1 MVYYLIVAT
10 SLSKSEQIQ
19 DHIRRQVREGQLNP
33 GDRLPPEREL
43 TEVFGVSRV
52 TLNRALSALGNE
64 ELLDRTRGRG
74 TFVRK
79 DVDRGVVLC
88 VFSLNLLGMPGHSP
102 YFDLLMTELSVALKG
117 AGFRGGF
124 VLGKGDDADAFAAS
138 IEPHVAAHRRLA
150 GVITTHDLG
159 RLEPALREKQLPV
172 VHVASNPAWRY
183 VALNDYVVM
192 GQKAGGHLLERGC
205 RRIGLIAQES
215 PGDPQRAAAG
225 VERALADA
233 GLSLDSHRCRF
244 RCKSPADG
252 KRAMRDIWNQRG
264 RPDGIVVSDDMVAR
278 GVARAVRHLGI
289 RLPEQLRLIAHASDA
304 VTLDESVQWTV
315 CQFEVARTCRAAVAL
330 LSRLLRQ
337 PETDHRTVRIR
348 PRLRIGETT

>member
-1 MVYYLIVAT
+1 MTT

-19 DHIRRQVREGQLNP
+19 NRIRRQVREGRLKP

-52 TLNRALSALGNE
+52 TLNRALSALSSE
-64 ELLDRTRGRG
+64 ELLDRTQGRG

-88 VFSLNLLGMPGHSP
+88 VFSLNLLGVPGHSP

-124 VLGKGDDADAFAAS
+124 VLGKGGDAAEFAAS
-138 IEPHVAAHRRLA
+138 IEPNVAAHHRLA

-159 RLEPALREKQLPV
+159 PLEASLREKQLPV
-172 VHVASNPAWRY
+172 VHLASNPAWRY
-183 VALNDYVVM
+183 VALHDYVAMAQMAV
-192 GQKAGGHLLERGC
+192 GHLLQRGC

-215 PGDPQRAAAG
+215 PGDPHRAAAG

-233 GLSLDSHRCRF
+233 GLSLDPHRCRF
-244 RCKSPADG
+244 HCKNSADG
-252 KRAMRDIWNQRG
+252 ERAMRDIWNQRG
-264 RPDGIVVSDDMVAR
+264 RPDGVVVSDDMVAR
-278 GVARAVRHLGI
+278 GVARAVRQLGI
-289 RLPEQLRLIAHASDA
+289 RLPDQLRLIAEASDA
-304 VTLDESVQWTV
+304 VTLDEPVEWTT
-315 CQFEVARTCRAAVAL
+315 CQFEIARTCRAAVAL
-330 LSRLLRQ
+330 LSRLLRK
-337 PETDHRTVRIR
+337 PEIDHRTVRIR
-348 PRLRIGETT
+348 PRLKTGATT